1 MKYET
6 VIGLEIHAQVLTHSK
21 IFCGCSTQVGQ
32 QANSHTCPV
41 CLGMPGA
48 LPVLNRKVVDYTIK
62 TGLAISAAI
71 NKFSQFARKNYF
83 YPDLPKGYQISQYE
97 EPIVGEGHI
106 IIDLPDGETKR
117 IGIERIHMEE
127 DAGKSIHGSS
137 IGKPGS
143 SYIDL
148 NRAGTPLM
156 EIVSHPDMRGPEEA
170 RAYLEKLKTILRY
183 LEVSDCNME
192 EGSLRCDVNISLRPA
207 GQEKLGTKA
216 EIKNMNSFRN
226 VGRAIEYEMKRQAQI
241 LDEGGTIVQETRLY
255 DPEKNVTVS
264 MRSKEEAHD
273 YRYFPEPDLI
283 PVNLTDDWIDSL
295 KGTLPELPDAKKER
309 FVEQYGIPAYDAG
322 VLCSDKYVAN
332 YYEEAVKAHPSNA
345 KAVSNWVMGDVLRVL
360 KERKQDI
367 GEFDIPAAHIGKMV
381 SMIDKKTISGKI
393 AKTVFEYMCEAP
405 KDPEVIVKEK
415 GLVQV
420 VDEGAIREIVQQVID
435 SNPGPVEQFRGGQ
448 EKVLGFLVGQTMKA
462 SKGKANPEMV
472 NQLLREMLG

>member
-6 VIGLEIHAQVLTHSK
+6 VIGLEIHAQVLSESK
-21 IFCGCSTQVGQ
+21 IFCGCSTKVGQ
-32 QANSHTCPV
+32 QPNSHTCPV
-41 CLGMPGA
+41 CLAMPGS

-62 TGLAISAAI
+62 TGLAINSTI

-97 EPIVGEGHI
+97 EPIVGEGYI
-106 IIDLPDGETKR
+106 MIDLPEGQTKR

-156 EIVSHPDMRGPEEA
+156 EIVSRPDMRGPEEA
-170 RAYLEKLKTILRY
+170 KAYLEKIKSILEY
-183 LEVSDCNME
+183 LEVCDCNME
-192 EGSLRCDVNISLRPA
+192 EGSLRCDVNISLRPV

-241 LDEGGTIVQETRLY
+241 LDEGGSVVQETRLY
-255 DPEKNVTVS
+255 DPEKNITVS

-273 YRYFPEPDLI
+273 YRYFPEPDLV
-283 PVNLTDDWIDSL
+283 PVNLTDEWIDAL
-295 KGTLPELPDAKKER
+295 RGTLPELPDAKKER
-309 FVEQYGIPAYDAG
+309 FVQQYGIPVYDAG
-322 VLCSDKYVAN
+322 VLTSDKYVAD
-332 YYEEAVKAHPSNA
+332 YYEAAVKTHNNG
-345 KAVSNWVMGDVLRVL
+345 KIISNWVMGDVLRVL

-367 GEFDIPAAHIGKMV
+367 REFDIPAQYIGKMV
-381 SMIDKKTISGKI
+381 KMIDDKLISGKI
-393 AKTVFEYMCEAP
+393 AKTVFEHMCEEP
-405 KDPEVIVKEK
+405 KDPEIIVKEK

-420 VDEGAIREIVQQVID
+420 VDEGAIRELLQKVLD
-435 SNPGPVEQFRGGQ
+435 ENPGPVEQYRNGEQ
-448 EKVLGFLVGQTMKA
+448 KVMGFLVGQSMKA
-462 SKGKANPEMV
+462 SKGKANPELV
-472 NQLLREMLG
+472 NKLLRELLG

>member
-6 VIGLEIHAQVLTHSK
+6 VIGLEIHAQVLSESK
-21 IFCGCSTQVGQ
+21 IFCGCSTKVGQ
-32 QANSHTCPV
+32 QPNSHTCPV
-41 CLGMPGA
+41 CLAMPGS

-62 TGLAISAAI
+62 TGLAINSTI

-97 EPIVGEGHI
+97 EPIVGEGYI
-106 IIDLPDGETKR
+106 MIDLPEGQTKR

-156 EIVSHPDMRGPEEA
+156 EIVSRPDMRGPEEA
-170 RAYLEKLKTILRY
+170 KAYLEKIKSILEY
-183 LEVSDCNME
+183 LEVCDCNME
-192 EGSLRCDVNISLRPA
+192 EGSLRCDVNISLRPV

-241 LDEGGTIVQETRLY
+241 LDEGGSVVQETRLY
-255 DPEKNVTVS
+255 DPEKNITVS

-273 YRYFPEPDLI
+273 YRYFPEPDLV
-283 PVNLTDDWIDSL
+283 PVNLTDEWIDAL
-295 KGTLPELPDAKKER
+295 RGTLPELPDAKKER
-309 FVEQYGIPAYDAG
+309 FVQQYGIPVYDAG
-322 VLCSDKYVAN
+322 VLTSDKYVAD
-332 YYEEAVKAHPSNA
+332 YYEAAVKTHNNG
-345 KAVSNWVMGDVLRVL
+345 KIISNWVMGDVLRVL

-367 GEFDIPAAHIGKMV
+367 REFDIPAQYIGKMV
-381 SMIDKKTISGKI
+381 KMIDDKLISGKI
-393 AKTVFEYMCEAP
+393 AKTVFEHMCEEP
-405 KDPEVIVKEK
+405 KDPEIIVKEK

-420 VDEGAIREIVQQVID
+420 VDEGAIRELLQKVLD
-435 SNPGPVEQFRGGQ
+435 ENPGPVEQYRGGEQ
-448 EKVLGFLVGQTMKA
+448 KVMGFLVGQSMKA
-462 SKGKANPEMV
+462 SKGKANPELV
-472 NQLLREMLG
+472 NKLLRELLG